1 MNSLPLGFL
10 YLIGLS
16 WLLSEVCV
24 SAAGGNWTPLWLFLA
39 FFIVVFAVVGCL
51 PLKDKLLNRA
61 GAVSA
66 IVIGLWIVL
75 YGFGAF
81 DSSILGA
88 LVRIVGGASVAAV
101 GVLGFLADREEE
113 AQH

>member
-10 YLIGLS
+10 YLIGLG
-16 WLLSEVCV
+16 WLLSEVCI

-39 FFIVVFAVVGCL
+39 FFTVVFAVVGCL
-51 PLKDKLLNRA
+51 PLKNKALNRA

-66 IVIGLWIVL
+66 IIIGLWIVL

-88 LVRIVGGASVAAV
+88 LVRIVGGAAVAAI
-101 GVLGFLADREEE
+101 GALGFLTEKEE
-113 AQH
+113 AHH